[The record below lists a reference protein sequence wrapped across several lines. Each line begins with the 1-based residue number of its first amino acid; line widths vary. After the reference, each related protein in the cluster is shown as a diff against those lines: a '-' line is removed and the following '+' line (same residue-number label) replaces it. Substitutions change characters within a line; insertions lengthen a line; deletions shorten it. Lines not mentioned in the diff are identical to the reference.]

1 MIMNMIDL
9 HKMQKSKKIDVIYSG
24 PIWSEGIGEIARTL
38 QKHLEY
44 EKVPAQKSQE
54 IVSVFIEQLNNML
67 MYSAENIDEYPGGTF
82 IMGREGK
89 DFYIQTGNVMKEKF
103 VELIK
108 NRIDYLN
115 TLDKNEIRKY
125 YKEQMKIE
133 DQNPD
138 SKGSGLGFIE
148 IARRVNSKMEYSF
161 IPYKE
166 GLTYFTL
173 YATMEAGGENEQ

>member
-1 MIMNMIDL
+1 MIMNMLDL
-9 HKMQKSKKIDVIYSG
+9 HKMQREKNIDVIYSG
-24 PIWSEGIGEIARTL
+24 PIWTEGIGEIARTL
-38 QKHLEY
+38 QKHLDY
-44 EKVPAQKSQE
+44 QKVPAQNSQE

-67 MYSAENIDEYPGGTF
+67 MYSAENVDEFPGGTF
-82 IMGREGK
+82 IMGRVGA
-89 DFYIQTGNVMKEKF
+89 DFYVQTGNVMKDEH

-115 TLDKNEIRKY
+115 TLEKDDIRKY
-125 YKEQMKIE
+125 YKEQMLIE

-148 IARRVNSKMEYSF
+148 IARRVNSNIEYSF
-161 IPYKE
+161 VPYKK